1 MLCQYFP
8 LVRYIIEQ
16 CPSRDQLPYGN
27 SHYQCIFVILAQFLH
42 TTSDEIWA
50 PELWLHA
57 RLEVNHYRS
66 SWSGD
71 IPKHVHKVRVR
82 NPKSRKK
89 KSLPRQRG
97 RSRTGKYW
105 DGAWTE
111 AHTSHRHS
119 LRTRSPCY
127 GEPPQPTNPGRWRS
141 LCHQGKYEVDSTQ
154 SHPFYTLL
162 VYARTISRESPKLR
176 HKPMACMIDFSS
188 WDWPF
193 PLIQIHFN
201 GMFHQ
206 SYDYWFLDTSQ
217 WNTLIL

>member
-89 KSLPRQRG
+89 KSLPSQSG

-127 GEPPQPTNPGRWRS
+127 GEPPQPTSPGRWRS
-141 LCHQGKYEVDSTQ
+141 LCHQGKYEVCGITITR
-154 SHPFYTLL
+154 FYTLRCL
-162 VYARTISRESPKLR
+162 CTDHITCHLESTER
-176 HKPMACMIDFSS
+176 DCMIRCCSMIWHFILKTLPV
-188 WDWPF
+188 WPLNQCGR
-193 PLIQIHFN
+193 LISITPDAIW
-201 GMFHQ
+201 GV
-206 SYDYWFLDTSQ
+206 
-217 WNTLIL
+217 